1 MVSVSFVANREID
14 SSLLEDPRRRRR
26 HRHSINIVC
35 GSYQTSYKKN

>member
-26 HRHSINIVC
+26 HSINIVC
-35 GSYQTSYKKN
+35 GSYQTSYKNN